1 MTKSNVILGNE
12 LTIVTRKNNRLM
24 KLHKRRESLKKIC
37 NRIATVMIVIMV
49 AVTVMLVGVKV
60 LGLQVFS
67 VLSGSMEPTYSTGS
81 LIYVKKADT
90 DKLKKSQAITYQLDE
105 NTVVTHRI
113 VEIIKDEKNSKNT
126 KFRTKGDAN
135 NVVDGTLVHNKN
147 VIGTPI
153 FSIPYMGY
161 VANFIE
167 RPTGKRVLIIFAAGI
182 LLWIIPGEVLRFRKM
197 VDEKT
202 AAEQAGETAVN

>member
-1 MTKSNVILGNE
+1 M
-12 LTIVTRKNNRLM
+12 
-24 KLHKRRESLKKIC
+24 KKIC